1 VLDDIAENGD
11 ILLAIFRD
19 TVFLS
24 GTPPF
29 HRLQSVAALCSAER
43 VLCQLV
49 ELHAMAKRL
58 EKFFVDVKGPLLEF
72 VNGRIRAENFE
83 IEAVAVE
90 GDDVREFLKLGYKFF
105 RVFLKPAA
113 KTLVLVPCYCDGDAE
128 SADVR
133 PSAFDLVR
141 KPKRFNVQIYLSI
154 K

>member
-1 VLDDIAENGD
+1 
-11 ILLAIFRD
+11 
-19 TVFLS
+19 
-24 GTPPF
+24 
-29 HRLQSVAALCSAER
+29 
-43 VLCQLV
+43 
-49 ELHAMAKRL
+49 MAKRL

-128 SADVR
+128 SAVVIV
-133 PSAFDLVR
+133 LC
-141 KPKRFNVQIYLSI
+141 YCE
-154 K
+154 